1 MKNKK
6 LTNILL
12 CVFPALAALLNALPW
27 RVRLQ
32 FKGDGEVFT
41 DYFSGFSMIPW
52 GYGLPSHMIA
62 GVCAVALLAMGLLNA
77 RSDSVRLLKYM
88 LIVSI
93 VGLMMAATPFA
104 FGTATAVSA
113 LVALAIGAEAAIL
126 YRLREDM

>member
-1 MKNKK
+1 MSKK

-12 CVFPALAALLNALPW
+12 CVFPALAAVLNALPW
-27 RVRLQ
+27 CVRLQ
-32 FKGDGEVFT
+32 FMGDGEVFT
-41 DYFSGFSMIPW
+41 EYFSGFSLLPW

-62 GVCAVALLAMGLLNA
+62 GLSAIVLLAMGLLNA
-77 RSDSVRLLKYM
+77 RNESTGLLKGM

-104 FGTATAVSA
+104 FGTATAIST